1 MENNSNSIPELT
13 LAPASPVF
21 DSVAEPMTRPP
32 AEVAVRE
39 TVLTPEEKA
48 RVSEFAQKIDITN
61 STQILQFGSQA
72 QKKISEFSESALA
85 NIRTKDL
92 DEVGSMIT
100 GLVTEIRGF
109 SPDEEPKGVLGFFK
123 KAGNQME
130 QLKARYDTVAK
141 NIDKICNSLE
151 GHQMVL
157 IRDVAMLDKMYENN
171 LSYYKELTMYILAG
185 REKLAQI
192 ESSELPEMQ
201 KNARESGK
209 PEDAQ
214 AANHLAEMC
223 NRFDKKLYDLDLTR
237 TISIQM
243 GPQIRLVQGTNS
255 ILVEKI
261 QSSLMNTIPL
271 WKNQMVLSLGLAHSQ
286 NAMRA
291 QRQVTDITNDLLRK
305 NADTLKENTIG
316 IARESER
323 GLVDIETLRH
333 TNQSLITTL
342 DEVMKIQIEGKQKRR
357 EAEVELMRIEGE
369 LKQKLLEVRDVN
381 RPTA

>member
-1 MENNSNSIPELT
+1 MENNNNSIPELT

>member
-1 MENNSNSIPELT
+1 MDNNSFPELT
-13 LAPASPVF
+13 LTPASPEF
-21 DSVAEPMTRPP
+21 DSAAESMTRPP
-32 AEVAVRE
+32 AELVPRE
-39 TVLTPEEKA
+39 AVLTPEEKA
-48 RVSEFAQKIDITN
+48 RVSDFAQKIDITN

-72 QKKISEFSESALA
+72 QKKISEFSETALA
-85 NIRTKDL
+85 NVRAKDME
-92 DEVGSMIT
+92 EVGTMIT
-100 GLVTEIRGF
+100 GLVTELRGF
-109 SPDEEPKGVLGFFK
+109 SPDDEPKGVRGLFR
-123 KAGNQME
+123 KASNQME
-130 QLKARYDTVAK
+130 QMKARYDTVVK
-141 NIDKICNSLE
+141 NIDKICGSLE
-151 GHQMVL
+151 GHQMLL
-157 IRDVAMLDKMYENN
+157 IRDVAMLDKMYEAN

-185 REKLAQI
+185 REKLADI
-192 ESSELPEMQ
+192 ETTELPQLQER
-201 KNARESGK
+201 ARTSGK

-223 NRFDKKLYDLDLTR
+223 NRFEKKLHDLDLTR

-286 NAMRA
+286 SAMRA
-291 QRQVTDITNDLLRK
+291 QRQVTDITNELLRK
-305 NADTLKENTIG
+305 NADTLKENTIE

-333 TNQSLITTL
+333 TNQSLISTL
-342 DEVMKIQIEGKQKRR
+342 DEVMKIQLEGKQKRR
-357 EAEVELMRIEGE
+357 EAETELMRIEGE
-369 LKQKLLEVRDVN
+369 LKQKLLEVRDMT